1 MCLAKDIALFKK
13 ILLLSMKE
21 KCSKTLL
28 LFILTSPI
36 FHSTIFCQSGL
47 VKTVYFKSN
56 SFTIEEKYKPALD
69 SVAQQINSSAFRF
82 LKIFAYTDTTGSEDY
97 NDFLSGK
104 RANAVYNY
112 LAARA
117 RIDSTRFYMMW
128 LGESEDG
135 YDLHFPPAHIQQRCV
150 DVWLI
155 Y

>member
-1 MCLAKDIALFKK
+1 
-13 ILLLSMKE
+13 MKE

-69 SVAQQINSSAFRF
+69 SIAKQINFKTLGF
-82 LKIFAYTDTTGSEDY
+82 LRVFGFADTTGSEDY
-97 NDFLSGK
+97 NDDLSGK
-104 RANAVYNY
+104 RAEAVYNY

-117 RIDSTRFYMMW
+117 KIDSARVYVDW
-128 LGESEDG
+128 IGESKDA
-135 YDLHFPPAHIQQRCV
+135 YDLHFPSAHIQQRCV
-150 DVWLI
+150 DVWLVFRKKDESN
-155 Y
+155 